1 MTKNDK
7 TKITSRKRKKSTNS
21 ERFTRWAIAIGAVV
35 LLIVVPALLYVVMKY
50 RPNIVI
56 DKNEY
61 PIMGVDISKHNGN
74 IDFKTLAANKLSFVI
89 AKATEGTDYNDPLFE
104 HNYSAAKAVGL
115 KVGAYHFFSMKK
127 DGRLQAENFLR
138 SIKGKQLDLP
148 LVIDVEEWEYDFVND
163 PTDAIEQLTV
173 MSDYITQQGYKVMVY
188 TNKNGYKKF
197 IKERLSHL
205 PLWICSFQHPH
216 RVRGYNWTI
225 LQYSHWGEVDG
236 IKGEVDLDV
245 FNGDSLAWERWLQAI

>member
-89 AKATEGTDYNDPLFE
+89 AKATEGTDYNDPL
-104 HNYSAAKAVGL
+104 
-115 KVGAYHFFSMKK
+115 
-127 DGRLQAENFLR
+127 
-138 SIKGKQLDLP
+138 
-148 LVIDVEEWEYDFVND
+148 
-163 PTDAIEQLTV
+163 
-173 MSDYITQQGYKVMVY
+173 
-188 TNKNGYKKF
+188 
-197 IKERLSHL
+197 
-205 PLWICSFQHPH
+205 
-216 RVRGYNWTI
+216 
-225 LQYSHWGEVDG
+225 
-236 IKGEVDLDV
+236 
-245 FNGDSLAWERWLQAI
+245 

>member
-74 IDFKTLAANKLSFVI
+74 IDFKTLAANKLSVVI

-104 HNYSAAKAVGL
+104 HN
-115 KVGAYHFFSMKK
+115 
-127 DGRLQAENFLR
+127 
-138 SIKGKQLDLP
+138 
-148 LVIDVEEWEYDFVND
+148 
-163 PTDAIEQLTV
+163 
-173 MSDYITQQGYKVMVY
+173 
-188 TNKNGYKKF
+188 
-197 IKERLSHL
+197 
-205 PLWICSFQHPH
+205 
-216 RVRGYNWTI
+216 
-225 LQYSHWGEVDG
+225 
-236 IKGEVDLDV
+236 
-245 FNGDSLAWERWLQAI
+245 